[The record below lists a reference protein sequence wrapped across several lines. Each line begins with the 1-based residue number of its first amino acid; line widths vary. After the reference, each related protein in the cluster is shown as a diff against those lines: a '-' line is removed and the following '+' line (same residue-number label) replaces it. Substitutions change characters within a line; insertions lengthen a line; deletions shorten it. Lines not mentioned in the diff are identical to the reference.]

1 MPKFHLFAAR
11 IAPLI
16 DAAHVSLHAAARPGF
31 EHPAFTPGFLVDLRY
46 TLPLRPL
53 TRAGL
58 STIYRYTKPADL
70 AEEVAVHLAQGTLK
84 ETDAL
89 HPTPKTATFIRA
101 LYAHHEATAARIWPD
116 VTHLAAQVARVLA
129 AAPRQPGGAL
139 ELMAPPYEPPGAAP
153 GLLLF
158 NRLAALR
165 YSRADA
171 HAAAWRAAGLTAEEV
186 VNLREGP
193 LHAEIEH
200 ATNVAAAEPYK
211 ILTDRERADLHTGL
225 SALI

>member
-1 MPKFHLFAAR
+1 MPKFHLFAAT
-11 IAPLI
+11 IAPVI

-31 EHPAFTPGFLVDLRY
+31 EHPTFTPGFLVDLRF

-53 TRAGL
+53 TRGDL
-58 STIYRYTKPADL
+58 STIYRYTKPTDL
-70 AEEVAVHLAQGTLK
+70 AEEVAIHLAQGTLK

-89 HPTPKTATFIRA
+89 HPTPKTTTFIEA

-116 VTHLAAQVARVLA
+116 VTHLATQVARVLA
-129 AAPRQPGGAL
+129 AAPRHPGGAL
-139 ELMAPPYEPPGAAP
+139 ELMAPPYEPTGATP

-158 NRLAALR
+158 NRLSALR

-171 HAAAWRAAGLTAEEV
+171 HAAAWQAAGLTAEEV

-200 ATNVAAAEPYK
+200 TTNVAAAEPYK